1 MKFLNKVIL
10 DLKSKISD
18 LDNVILV
25 LPGKRPVVFIK
36 KILKDEGYTGF
47 LPEFI
52 TIEDCITDISGKTSI
67 SGISIWL
74 YAFNLYKNIFPEENF
89 DNFIKWFPTLQKDWD
104 DMMKFSESDTKIL
117 EYMLDEERI
126 RNWGENLG
134 EDTPRKRNLDF
145 WKKMNVFL
153 PKLKEQLL
161 SEDLATSGMIHQ
173 IAKEIIKDYAKKTQ
187 KKYIF
192 IGFNAFTPVEEIL
205 VKSLLENAKAE
216 CYFQGDEYYI
226 NDEKQEAGAF
236 LRKHKQ
242 WKEFNTH
249 RPFQWI
255 ENEFIKE
262 KNINV
267 YEVSGN
273 ITQTKILPEIFD
285 KIESKTL
292 EDTALVLL
300 DENLLPATLDA
311 LNSVEKL
318 NITMGFPLKNLDF
331 SIAIKNIFYI
341 HKNLAKNSKN
351 YYYNDILSILE
362 NLPEIEGDKQLIT
375 NFIFEIKDKNKIYI
389 SPANLKQMLGE
400 LSYYYLFE
408 KQENTKVL
416 LKNLIR
422 FCEDIKYKIKDDII
436 FENIAH
442 FEKSFKIIENQ
453 ILQYNFDINIDS
465 LEVLI
470 NQIINTETIDFQGEP
485 LEGLQVMGLLETRLL
500 NFKNVIMLSVNEG
513 KLPLGNT
520 QNTYLPFDVRRKFDM
535 HTFLEND
542 SIYAYHFYRL
552 LQNAENVFLMY
563 NGLSSGVNTGE
574 KSRFITQIELESP
587 HKIQEIIIEN
597 QSEPI
602 IEKGIQIEKTNSVME
617 KLNLWKERVSA
628 SHLTAYL
635 YNPIQ
640 FYLNYVLKT
649 KEIND
654 IEEELSQRNY
664 GNLVHKSLEYLYEP
678 IIGKILKTSDLEL
691 MISKIEEAMDYAVQQ
706 MNHQLEFYQKGMN
719 YIHKSLAKKVV
730 TKILDYDLNLVKE
743 GNALEI
749 IGIEKKIENIDFVID
764 DSGDKVSFLGY
775 IDRLDR
781 LNGVVRVI
789 DYKTAK
795 SKNLTIKISD
805 KNREN
810 ILMSDDYKQALQLS
824 IYLYY
829 LSKSEYA
836 TMPYEAGI
844 WSFAEVNKGVK
855 PLQIIDGDYTDA
867 MLSVKNLIL
876 EILNPEIPFVEIE
889 K

>member
-1 MKFLNKVIL
+1 
-10 DLKSKISD
+10 
-18 LDNVILV
+18 
-25 LPGKRPVVFIK
+25 
-36 KILKDEGYTGF
+36 
-47 LPEFI
+47 
-52 TIEDCITDISGKTSI
+52 
-67 SGISIWL
+67 
-74 YAFNLYKNIFPEENF
+74 
-89 DNFIKWFPTLQKDWD
+89 
-104 DMMKFSESDTKIL
+104 
-117 EYMLDEERI
+117 
-126 RNWGENLG
+126 
-134 EDTPRKRNLDF
+134 
-145 WKKMNVFL
+145 MNVFL

-173 IAKEIIKDYAKKTQ
+173 LAKGIIKDYAKKTQ

-216 CYFQGDEYYI
+216 YYFQGDEYYI

-236 LRKHKQ
+236 LRKYKQ
-242 WKEFNTH
+242 WKEFNAH

-389 SPANLKQMLGE
+389 SPTNLKEMLGE

-416 LKNLIR
+416 LKNLIC

-453 ILQYNFDINIDS
+453 ILQYNFDINIEA

-470 NQIINTETIDFQGEP
+470 NQIVNMEVIDFQGEP

-719 YIHKSLAKKVV
+719 YIHKSLAKG
-730 TKILDYDLNLVKE
+730 
-743 GNALEI
+743 GNQ
-749 IGIEKKIENIDFVID
+749 NI
-764 DSGDKVSFLGY
+764 
-775 IDRLDR
+775 RL
-781 LNGVVRVI
+781 
-789 DYKTAK
+789 
-795 SKNLTIKISD
+795 
-805 KNREN
+805 
-810 ILMSDDYKQALQLS
+810 
-824 IYLYY
+824 
-829 LSKSEYA
+829 
-836 TMPYEAGI
+836 
-844 WSFAEVNKGVK
+844 
-855 PLQIIDGDYTDA
+855 
-867 MLSVKNLIL
+867 
-876 EILNPEIPFVEIE
+876 
-889 K
+889 